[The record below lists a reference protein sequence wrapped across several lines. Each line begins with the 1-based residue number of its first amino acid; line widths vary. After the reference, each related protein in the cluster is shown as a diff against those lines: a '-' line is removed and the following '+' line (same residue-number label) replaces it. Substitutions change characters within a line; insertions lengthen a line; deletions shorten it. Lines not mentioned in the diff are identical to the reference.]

1 MDLDKFEEI
10 IDNFLK
16 DNNVSM
22 LINVPEGTLDP
33 IIKDNADMGSVIKF
47 YILLI
52 ALKSIGKQLRSD
64 MNIVSQ
70 EEWER
75 AIAGILDLV
84 RRDLVED

>member
-1 MDLDKFEEI
+1 MDLDKFGEI

-22 LINVPEGTLDP
+22 LIDVPEGTLDP
-33 IIKDNADMGSVIKF
+33 VVKDNIGMGSVINF

-52 ALKSIGKQLRSD
+52 ALKAIGKQLRSD
-64 MNIVSQ
+64 MGIALQ

-75 AIAGILDLV
+75 AIDGILK
-84 RRDLVED
+84 LVEKDLMEE

>member
-1 MDLDKFEEI
+1 MDLDKFGEI

-16 DNNVSM
+16 DNNVAM
-22 LINVPEGTLDP
+22 LINVPKGTLDP
-33 IIKDNADMGSVIKF
+33 VIKDNTGMGSVIKF

-64 MNIVSQ
+64 MNIASK

-84 RRDLVED
+84 RRDLVEE

>member
-1 MDLDKFEEI
+1 MDLDKFGEI

-16 DNNVSM
+16 DNNVAM
-22 LINVPEGTLDP
+22 MIDVPEGTLDP
-33 IIKDNADMGSVIKF
+33 VIKDNTGMGSVIKF

-64 MNIVSQ
+64 MDIVSQ

>member
-1 MDLDKFEEI
+1 MDLDKFGEI

-22 LINVPEGTLDP
+22 LIDVPEGTLDP
-33 IIKDNADMGSVIKF
+33 VIKDNTGMGSVIKF

-52 ALKSIGKQLRSD
+52 ALKSIGKQLKSD

-70 EEWER
+70 EEWEGSIVR
-75 AIAGILDLV
+75 ILDLV